1 MEPLRRASSTTT
13 LFRKQAA
20 GVSDK
25 YLFDYEVKYH
35 DETEHFRVYYE
46 ISLTS
51 AGANIAKAFLRSC
64 ESDYSKVAGYFGGI
78 TPPNLPFNFIIAH
91 IPPRGEGTMPAY
103 HYGCEGTDI
112 YVDITNEANANL
124 NLIRSLAI
132 SQIVEVFSAA
142 VSLGW
147 ECENTNG
154 EALSRVIAAHMY
166 PNESA
171 RYATARYWLDSKN
184 RQNFINFNKPAYEN
198 LAALGCSVLFLNYL
212 NSQLNIKW
220 KDIIANGALTL
231 QETYTKLR
239 GPEDGFL
246 EFKNLLNYHFPLGRQ
261 TNLATDNPFP
271 LEPVQR

>member
-142 VSLGW
+142 VEKLSLGS
-147 ECENTNG
+147 
-154 EALSRVIAAHMY
+154 L
-166 PNESA
+166 
-171 RYATARYWLDSKN
+171 
-184 RQNFINFNKPAYEN
+184 
-198 LAALGCSVLFLNYL
+198 
-212 NSQLNIKW
+212 QLTCIQMKV
-220 KDIIANGALTL
+220 
-231 QETYTKLR
+231 
-239 GPEDGFL
+239 
-246 EFKNLLNYHFPLGRQ
+246 
-261 TNLATDNPFP
+261 LATQLLDIG
-271 LEPVQR
+271 LTQKIDKILSILTSLRMRTSQH